1 MASLSLL
8 LHPTQGCIIQ
18 RKWEGKM
25 SFLTTDIGKPSTY
38 QGTANPEPLEL
49 SCLPPPPYLNL
60 LPVEERSLAF
70 EILEGEVEM
79 RQCPQCQNSEGRR
92 DNTPGR
98 VPGGWL

>member
-8 LHPTQGCIIQ
+8 LHPTQGCITQ
-18 RKWEGKM
+18 RKWEEKV
-25 SFLTTDIGKPSTY
+25 SFLTTC

-79 RQCPQCQNSEGRR
+79 RQCPRCQNSEGRR